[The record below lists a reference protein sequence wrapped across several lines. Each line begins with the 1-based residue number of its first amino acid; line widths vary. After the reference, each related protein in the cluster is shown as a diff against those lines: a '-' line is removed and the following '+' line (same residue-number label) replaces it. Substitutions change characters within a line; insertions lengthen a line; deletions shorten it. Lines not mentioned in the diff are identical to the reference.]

1 MPSYRRALGVTL
13 ALGAFLILIDRLA
26 PPTWLKLLALG
37 AAVAVTWRYWW
48 IVNRRRLR
56 WAVARRRE
64 EWRERKRNR
73 T

>member
-1 MPSYRRALGVTL
+1 MPSYVRALGVTV
-13 ALGAFLILIDRLA
+13 ALGAFVIILDSLG
-26 PPTWLKLLALG
+26 PPAWLKLVALA

-64 EWRERKRNR
+64 EWRQRKRDR
-73 T
+73 P